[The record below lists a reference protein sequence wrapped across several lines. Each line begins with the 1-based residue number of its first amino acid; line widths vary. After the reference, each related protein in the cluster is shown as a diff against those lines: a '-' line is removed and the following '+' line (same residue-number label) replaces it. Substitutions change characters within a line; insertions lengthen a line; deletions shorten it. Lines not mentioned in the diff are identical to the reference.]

1 MQIGYYNGIYFIFTA
16 HFVYYNKDNRNE
28 IKDLLEK
35 LKKLYAEQL
44 VWVFNC
50 WNKVV
55 YNEKYRMKNKTKNK
69 GIHRQTVW
77 ISAITK
83 KFSQYNN
90 TRNRKRKECLV
101 YTFPKAIFHKRL
113 HCQ

>member
-44 VWVFNC
+44 V
-50 WNKVV
+50 
-55 YNEKYRMKNKTKNK
+55 
-69 GIHRQTVW
+69 
-77 ISAITK
+77 
-83 KFSQYNN
+83 
-90 TRNRKRKECLV
+90 
-101 YTFPKAIFHKRL
+101 
-113 HCQ
+113 